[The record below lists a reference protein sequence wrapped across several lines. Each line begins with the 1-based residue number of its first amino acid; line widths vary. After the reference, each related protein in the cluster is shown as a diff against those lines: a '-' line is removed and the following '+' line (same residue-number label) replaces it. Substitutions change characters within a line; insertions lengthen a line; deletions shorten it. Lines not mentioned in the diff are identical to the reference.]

1 VGRDNKISY
10 KAPSKHS
17 PEIKICQKLCFFD
30 EEEAEEKLAQMIADD
45 EKEILDRIILVGF
58 CGQG

>member
-10 KAPSKHS
+10 KAPTKYS

-45 EKEILDRIILVGF
+45 EKEILALSE
-58 CGQG
+58 